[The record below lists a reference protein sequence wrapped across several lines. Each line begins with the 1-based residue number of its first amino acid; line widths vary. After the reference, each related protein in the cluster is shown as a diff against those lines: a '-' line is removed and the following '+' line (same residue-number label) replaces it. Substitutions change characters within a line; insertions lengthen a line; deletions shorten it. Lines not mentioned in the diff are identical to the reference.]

1 LQPAPSATAAP
12 TLAVEHV
19 THAFGAHRVLDDVS
33 LSLAP
38 GAIAALLGPSGCGK
52 TTLLRLIAGFE
63 SLQAGSIDLAG
74 VAASRPRMTVP
85 PERRRIGM
93 VFQDFALF
101 PHLDVAANIA
111 FGLVRQDTELRHRRV
126 TELLSLV
133 GLEGLQGRYPHELS
147 GGQQQRVALARAL
160 ANRPPLVLLD
170 EPFSSLDGDL
180 RERLAGEVR
189 QVLLHEKAA
198 AILVTH
204 DQFEAFAFADV
215 VGVMERGRVAQW
227 DSAPGLY
234 DSPSSGFVAR
244 FIGDG
249 ALLAGRG
256 CPEGIRT
263 VMGIVPVREPS
274 VRDGDSAEVL
284 LRPDDVELAPCGGVE
299 AEVTS
304 RAFRGS
310 AVMLRLRLP
319 DGATVLVLAP
329 ATSECTT
336 RSRVRIRLRSG
347 VAPRAAFRISPQQP

>member
-1 LQPAPSATAAP
+1 M
-12 TLAVEHV
+12 
-19 THAFGAHRVLDDVS
+19 
-33 LSLAP
+33 
-38 GAIAALLGPSGCGK
+38 
-52 TTLLRLIAGFE
+52 LRLIAGFE

-74 VAASRPRMTVP
+74 VPASRPRLTVP
-85 PERRRIGM
+85 PEQRRIGM

-101 PHLDVAANIA
+101 PHLDVAANIG
-111 FGLVRQDTELRHRRV
+111 FGLARQDTDVRRRRV
-126 TELLSLV
+126 AELLSLV

-215 VGVMERGRVAQW
+215 VGVMDRGRLAQW

-234 DSPSSGFVAR
+234 DSPASGFVAR

-256 CPEGIRT
+256 CPEGVRT
-263 VMGIVPVREPS
+263 MLGIVPSRGQS
-274 VRDGDSAEVL
+274 VRDGDTAEVL
-284 LRPDDVELAPCGGVE
+284 LRPDDVELDSQGAVE

-310 AVMLRLRLP
+310 ALMLRLRLP
-319 DGATVLVLAP
+319 DGATVLALAP
-329 ATSECTT
+329 ATSDCTT
-336 RSRVRIRLRSG
+336 GSRVRVRLRAG
-347 VAPRAAFRISPQQP
+347 VAPRAAFRVPPPQP